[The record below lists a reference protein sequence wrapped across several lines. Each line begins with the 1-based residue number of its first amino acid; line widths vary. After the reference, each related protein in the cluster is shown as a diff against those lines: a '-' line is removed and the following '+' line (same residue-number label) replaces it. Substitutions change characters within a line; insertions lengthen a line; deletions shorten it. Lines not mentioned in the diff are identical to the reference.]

1 MPFGLRS
8 YGTVPYAVMPGVKN
22 SILTQGAL
30 TLRLATPM
38 LTVKLATPTLTINLA
53 SPDLTVEVT

>member
-22 SILTQGAL
+22 SILTQGML
-30 TLRLATPM
+30 TLELA
-38 LTVKLATPTLTINLA
+38 APTLTIVLA
-53 SPDLTVEVT
+53 APTLDIALALPDQVIELT